1 MWDDGHLNNAKYVA
15 FFEDESKQPLNVGTI
30 EIQSTGHGPYLM
42 TPAPP
47 FGSLHGGSDT
57 VTEGLRNIVKLN
69 GRNLAIQY
77 GPRTWPSPIAVN
89 DAGAIWHRYGDGT
102 V

>member
-1 MWDDGHLNNAKYVA
+1 MWTDHDLNGAQYVA

-30 EIQSTGHGPYLM
+30 EVPSLGQGPYLM

-47 FGSLHGGSDT
+47 FGSLNGGDLIQ
-57 VTEGLRNIVKLN
+57 GLRNCVKFHPDKLS
-69 GRNLAIQY
+69 IQY
-77 GPRTWPSPIAVN
+77 GPRTWPTPINGN
-89 DAGAIWHRYGDGT
+89 DAGAIWHQYGDGT